1 MSRPQSNSLYISLE
15 KTVSKYNNQ
24 YYSSIVYFCRSVE
37 DRYKHICDVAK
48 TRSILSLGISFFKK
62 KKLMENGSQP
72 RQETDAKPAEQ
83 CKMETVCFKVQTFN
97 LWVLCMDNF
106 VVEPASLKFLVEHG
120 FDFNKQYAQGIPF
133 TRGMEKVQVYFLCNC
148 ILPVRPLYLLPH
160 SSE

>member
-1 MSRPQSNSLYISLE
+1 
-15 KTVSKYNNQ
+15 
-24 YYSSIVYFCRSVE
+24 
-37 DRYKHICDVAK
+37 
-48 TRSILSLGISFFKK
+48 
-62 KKLMENGSQP
+62 MENGSQP

-133 TRGMEKVQVYFLCNC
+133 TRGMEKV
-148 ILPVRPLYLLPH
+148 
-160 SSE
+160 